1 MSAQSS
7 VSAKTPAPT
16 PAPSSSTSAAAGGA
30 ADEPTATQEAID
42 KTPEAPEAAS
52 TTCFVEPAKVYN
64 STTGDLYDV
73 SADTIAAI
81 NGFEAPSGFQEE
93 GSREQSF
100 LYSLGNYI
108 GGGWQPTRGAAFSLS
123 PLWPTGRAGEN
134 AGGELK

>member
-7 VSAKTPAPT
+7 VSAGTPAPT

-30 ADEPTATQEAID
+30 ADESTATQEAID
-42 KTPEAPEAAS
+42 ITPEAPEAAS

-81 NGFEAPSGFQEE
+81 NGFEALSGFQEE
-93 GSREQSF
+93 GSREQTPPREVRRTGQGS
-100 LYSLGNYI
+100 SGR
-108 GGGWQPTRGAAFSLS
+108 RGVD
-123 PLWPTGRAGEN
+123 
-134 AGGELK
+134 